1 MENIIVLS
9 NAAESMKAAMYI
21 DPASTSL
28 IIQIVA
34 GVVITVGTVL
44 GIYWRKVKSAV
55 KKKSGAE
62 ETAPKAEIKGA
73 EAGKDVIT
81 ASDLLD
87 DDDDVQNV
95 YHNWDE

>member
-73 EAGKDVIT
+73 EDGKDVIT

-87 DDDDVQNV
+87 DDDD
-95 YHNWDE
+95 DEE

>member
-44 GIYWRKVKSAV
+44 GIYWRKAKSAV

-87 DDDDVQNV
+87 DDDD
-95 YHNWDE
+95 DEE

>member
-1 MENIIVLS
+1 MENITVLF
-9 NAAESMKAAMYI
+9 NAADSMKAAMYI

-55 KKKSGAE
+55 KKKSGSE
-62 ETAPKAEIKGA
+62 DETPKAEIKGA

-81 ASDLLD
+81 ANDLLYD
-87 DDDDVQNV
+87 DDDD
-95 YHNWDE
+95 EE

>member
-73 EAGKDVIT
+73 EAGNDVIT

-87 DDDDVQNV
+87 DDDD
-95 YHNWDE
+95 DEE

>member
-28 IIQIVA
+28 IIQICA

-44 GIYWRKVKSAV
+44 GIYWRKVKGAV
-55 KKKSGAE
+55 KTKSGAE
-62 ETAPKAEIKGA
+62 EVSKAEVKGA

-81 ASDLLD
+81 ADDLLED
-87 DDDDVQNV
+87 DKD
-95 YHNWDE
+95 

>member
-1 MENIIVLS
+1 MENIIALS
-9 NAAESMKAAMYI
+9 NAFNNVKAAMYI

-55 KKKSGAE
+55 KKKGGGE
-62 ETAPKAEIKGA
+62 EAPKAEIKGA
-73 EAGKDVIT
+73 ESGKDVIT

-87 DDDDVQNV
+87 DDDDD
-95 YHNWDE
+95 DEE

>member
-9 NAAESMKAAMYI
+9 NAAESMNVAMYI

-87 DDDDVQNV
+87 DDDD
-95 YHNWDE
+95 DEE